1 MIVSSLR
8 CITGSS
14 RGTLLKQV
22 CLLKNKMNNSNIL
35 QCAFI
40 TTKTMRGEK
49 KLRPAPFPYKEKKL
63 SYFRC
68 WFMDNL
74 LKRFDEN
81 TKLLVVEGSIA
92 SGKSAVAK
100 QLADELDMLYM
111 PEVTMDM
118 KYINEYGYD
127 LRQLDDQLGES
138 AKSCDVKKYYQ
149 NPHHMNVAKFQLSMY
164 MYRFIQYMD
173 ALKHILNTGQG
184 VILERCV
191 YSDVVF
197 LETMHK
203 FNYLSKGVKSY
214 YYEVKR
220 NTIDEL
226 IRPHLVIY
234 LDVPVNILMNR
245 IKQRNIDYEVN
256 SKVLTKEYLTG
267 LENEYR
273 KYLNFISEH
282 AELLVYDWSNFGDIE
297 VVAEDIERLDF
308 DQYGIY
314 DNKLKDW
321 RIEGKGDWDRLRM
334 KYTAQQDSV
343 LMYFNVP
350 RFDVPEILMTTD
362 DAEVY
367 HDLVDNAPGNK
378 YIPGYNADMG
388 DKWTL
393 FKTKVPPIRY
403 VK

>member
-8 CITGSS
+8 CISGSS
-14 RGTLLKQV
+14 KGTLLKQV
-22 CLLKNKMNNSNIL
+22 HLLKNKTSNIKIM
-35 QCAFI
+35 QYAFI

-49 KLRPAPFPYKEKKL
+49 YERPAPFPYKEKKL
-63 SYFRC
+63 TFLRC
-68 WFMDNL
+68 ITDNL

-81 TKLLVVEGSIA
+81 TKLLIVEGNIA

-127 LRQLDDQLGES
+127 MRQLDDQLPES
-138 AKSCDVKKYYQ
+138 AKSFDVKNFYQ
-149 NPHHMNVAKFQLSMY
+149 TPNHMNVAKFQLSMY

-184 VILERCV
+184 VILERCAF
-191 YSDVVF
+191 SDGVF

-203 FNYLSKGVKSY
+203 FNYVSKGVRSY
-214 YYEVKR
+214 YYEVKN

-226 IRPHLVIY
+226 LRPHLVIY
-234 LDVPVNILMNR
+234 LDVPVNILMDR
-245 IKQRNIDYEVN
+245 IKQRNINYEVN
-256 SKVLTKEYLTG
+256 SKVLTKEYLTC

-273 KYLNFISEH
+273 KYLNYISEH

-308 DQYGIY
+308 DQYDKY
-314 DNKLKDW
+314 DKKLEDW
-321 RIEGKGDWDRLRM
+321 RIEDKGNWDQLRL
-334 KYTAQQDSV
+334 KYTTNQDDT
-343 LMYFNVP
+343 LMLFNIP
-350 RFDVPEILMTTD
+350 RFDVPEIIMPPE
-362 DAEVY
+362 DAVIY
-367 HDLVDNAPGNK
+367 HDLTDNAPGNK
-378 YIPGYNADMG
+378 YLPGYNADMG
-388 DKWTL
+388 DKGTL
-393 FKTKVPPIRY
+393 FKMKMPQVRW